1 MKVTTTYKSNSQGRG
16 QVVAVATIGGKKR
29 QKTSNFDQAKSTA
42 RNHGEAAGN
51 LLLANAL
58 DTITGGLS
66 RDAVDNATHD
76 SNDSG
81 TRHTFSFPV

>member
-1 MKVTTTYKSNSQGRG
+1 MNVTTTYRSNAQGRG
-16 QVVAVATIGGKKR
+16 QVIARATIGGKSR

-58 DTITGGLS
+58 DCLTGGLS
-66 RDAVDNATHD
+66 RDAVERAKHD
-76 SNDSG
+76 SNDAG
-81 TRHTFSFPV
+81 TRHTFTL